1 MVNEEDDESDVAW
14 FWSMNAISDDAF
26 LVIAQNNQTL
36 LGTDCAY
43 TDQRCFDHNSTWIC
57 SLYLTGV
64 KTSELLYFWNVLNH
78 YDQKGYNDGFP

>member
-36 LGTDCAY
+36 MPAGNRLHWSALFWSQQY
-43 TDQRCFDHNSTWIC
+43 LNMQ
-57 SLYLTGV
+57 LYLSGV